1 MRKIDGSPV
10 RWQKVYLTELLCKTD
25 SLCSTKEDA
34 FLSWN
39 SCIFLESQ
47 PSKSRKKNNGMQR
60 YVANTNFEG
69 VEKGAQNLMVF
80 CPPGLNLFPS
90 LLDSFFTVGL

>member
-1 MRKIDGSPV
+1 MLSSHGTPAFS
-10 RWQKVYLTELLCKTD
+10 WSH
-25 SLCSTKEDA
+25 SLPRVE
-34 FLSWN
+34 
-39 SCIFLESQ
+39 
-47 PSKSRKKNNGMQR
+47 KKNNGLQR